1 MREKEER
8 IKSVSYFLPSI
19 YPQDEK
25 YFFKLKLI
33 LDWIS
38 LRSTFNSY
46 VNLDTKI
53 LIQWISLIRI
63 KYLKKLQLQFCQSNS
78 FSFDSFIAK

>member
-25 YFFKLKLI
+25 YFLKLKLI

-63 KYLKKLQLQFCQSNS
+63 KCLKKLQLQFCQSNS

>member
-1 MREKEER
+1 MREKEEK

-25 YFFKLKLI
+25 YFLKLKLI

-63 KYLKKLQLQFCQSNS
+63 KCLKKLQLQFCQSNS